1 MGRLPV
7 GYTELEYIESTGTQ
21 YIKSDLIPTWNSR
34 ISIDVQTVT
43 WTGFSCIVGS
53 RNKNSVTATLANLL
67 AYSAN
72 TKVRSDYYGSS
83 VSYDTDIFKRHKIV
97 KDGPLV
103 YLDGTKI
110 IKNSE
115 SNRESTLPVA
125 VMGMNN
131 CGAYQYLFRGRLF
144 SFQMQ
149 NALDGKSADYVP
161 CKSPSGSIGVFDLIS
176 QNFFG
181 NSGTG
186 EFISGPEIK
195 PTILPPENLRY
206 RNIDRKIFLQWDP
219 VSDATEYAVY
229 KNDNLAAVV
238 SDPQYDD
245 PDEFNASFEYSVIAR
260 SPDGSSEPSKVF
272 VYGII
277 SPKLLQ
283 KNVFSGEPIRID
295 FQIFGI
301 PFIFQFPFLN
311 NSLTEKKII
320 FSKKE

>member
-7 GYTELEYIESTGTQ
+7 GYTELEYIRSDGTQ
-21 YIKSDLIPTWNSR
+21 F
-34 ISIDVQTVT
+34 V
-43 WTGFSCIVGS
+43 
-53 RNKNSVTATLANLL
+53 
-67 AYSAN
+67 N
-72 TKVRSDYYGSS
+72 TKVMPSSETRLKVTFKTQSTVGAICACDSGWTNNGFGIWVHAASFGSRVIQNIALYGEKTSVILDSS
-83 VSYDTDIFKRHKIV
+83 GLY
-97 KDGPLV
+97 KDG
-103 YLDGTKI
+103 
-110 IKNSE
+110 
-115 SNRESTLPVA
+115 
-125 VMGMNN
+125 
-131 CGAYQYLFRGRLF
+131 
-144 SFQMQ
+144 
-149 NALDGKSADYVP
+149 ALMWAAA
-161 CKSPSGSIGVFDLIS
+161 GVFTSNQELTLFCLNRNGRKI
-176 QNFFG
+176 
-181 NSGTG
+181 
-186 EFISGPEIK
+186 EFIDSIDIYECIIDTNGTVERSYIPAKDPMGLIGLYDIAEKKFVTSETGNPFLPGPEVEVSI
-195 PTILPPENLRY
+195 PSPLNLRY

-277 SPKLLQ
+277 SPKLLR

-295 FQIFGI
+295 FQISGI

-320 FSKKE
+320 FSKRE